1 MKKIQIHKQ
10 NYQFFKRKHCLKNLP
25 EESDFPQQDSIYYTC
40 LPPKKFFQWKEI
52 SPAKIHF
59 APKENI
65 CNTHPK
71 IFDFLNKN
79 YFVLA

>member
-40 LPPKKFFQWKEI
+40 LPQKNFFNGRKFRLQKSILHQKK
-52 SPAKIHF
+52 
-59 APKENI
+59 
-65 CNTHPK
+65 T
-71 IFDFLNKN
+71 
-79 YFVLA
+79 FVILTLKYSTF